1 MNAGNRA
8 FVRRPTATFCLLE
21 FRYQIIM
28 VHEVAI
34 LPGDTRLLSKVSEA
48 ALRIGAVFPSRY
60 LHPPCIKEPPKISS
74 GTRGHTRRKPSVTA

>member
-48 ALRIGAVFPSRY
+48 ALRIGAVFP
-60 LHPPCIKEPPKISS
+60 KISS